1 MKICELSEEQHHV
14 LACLPELL
22 LDLCE
27 DVEMKQRVMEIIE
40 DVESKQP
47 HKPRENLTPR
57 RNSAARRYPD
67 ALYVALCITC
77 GCCAM

>member
-1 MKICELSEEQHHV
+1 MCNRNPQLV
-14 LACLPELL
+14 FWLRLFYRCLHELL

-27 DVEMKQRVMEIIE
+27 DVEMKQRVLEIIE

-57 RNSAARRYPD
+57 RNSAARR
-67 ALYVALCITC
+67 
-77 GCCAM
+77 